1 MKASTLNKSSWLLAA
16 LLAALACLA
25 YPQKSLAAV
34 DTEVTCTAPVV
45 IAWAT
50 GAGVT
55 PKPNVVIDC
64 TGGTSVPGVQ
74 FFAYRYDVNPNF
86 ANSIPALVGFYVLEH
101 GPGASI
107 TLSSNLSDTSGN
119 NWGCGG
125 ANCRILNQVW
135 GY

>member
-1 MKASTLNKSSWLLAA
+1 MKASTLNRLSWLLAA
-16 LLAALACLA
+16 IFASLACLA
-25 YPQKSLAAV
+25 YPQKSLAAE
-34 DTEVTCTAPVV
+34 TAVTCTAPVV

-50 GAGVT
+50 GAGPT

-64 TGGTSVPGVQ
+64 TGGSSAGFQ
-74 FFAYRYDVNPNF
+74 FFAYRYDANPNF

-107 TLSSNLSDTSGN
+107 TLSSDLSNTSGN
-119 NWGCGG
+119 NWGCGS
-125 ANCRILNQVW
+125 ANCRILDQVW

>member
-1 MKASTLNKSSWLLAA
+1 MKALTLNKSSWLLAA
-16 LLAALACLA
+16 LFAAFACLA
-25 YPQKSLAAV
+25 YPQESLAA

-55 PKPNVVIDC
+55 PAAQVTIYC
-64 TGGTSVPGVQ
+64 TGGSSVGIP
-74 FFAYRYDVNPNF
+74 FFAYRIKNNPTV
-86 ANSIPALVGFYVLEH
+86 ANQIATLVGFYVLEH

-107 TLSSNLSDTSGN
+107 TISSDLSNTTGN
-119 NWGCGG
+119 NWGCG
-125 ANCRILNQVW
+125 ASNCRIIDQVW

>member
-1 MKASTLNKSSWLLAA
+1 MKALMLIKSSWLLAA
-16 LLAALACLA
+16 IFASLACLA
-25 YPQKSLAAV
+25 YPQKSLAA
-34 DTEVTCTAPVV
+34 DTRVTCTAPVV

-50 GAGVT
+50 GAGPT
-55 PKPNVVIDC
+55 PKPNVIINC
-64 TGGTSVPGVQ
+64 TGGSSAGFQ

-101 GPGASI
+101 GAGASI
-107 TLSSNLSDTSGN
+107 TLLSDLSNTSGN

-125 ANCRILNQVW
+125 ANCRILDQVW

>member
-1 MKASTLNKSSWLLAA
+1 MKASTLNKSSWLLAVIFA
-16 LLAALACLA
+16 SLACLA
-25 YPQKSLAAV
+25 YPQKSLAA
-34 DTEVTCTAPVV
+34 DTAVTCTAPVV
-45 IAWAT
+45 IEWAT
-50 GAGVT
+50 GAGPT

-64 TGGTSVPGVQ
+64 TGGSSAGFQ